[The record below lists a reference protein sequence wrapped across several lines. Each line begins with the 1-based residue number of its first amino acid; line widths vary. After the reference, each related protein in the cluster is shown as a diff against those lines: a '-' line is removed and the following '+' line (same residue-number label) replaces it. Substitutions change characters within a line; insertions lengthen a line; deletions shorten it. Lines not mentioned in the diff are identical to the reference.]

1 LSAYH
6 GETPP
11 YSRVVRSRER
21 QVKIKRAN
29 QGNRRYI
36 MNYTIKDWL
45 EDNYNVFEREE
56 MDKELNRIDTNQPC
70 PKKLQETGDIDL
82 LWNLPTNS

>member
-1 LSAYH
+1 
-6 GETPP
+6 
-11 YSRVVRSRER
+11 
-21 QVKIKRAN
+21 
-29 QGNRRYI
+29 

-56 MDKELNRIDTNQPC
+56 MDKELNGIDTNQPC